1 MLLNDMK
8 EKTYAVVI
16 GGGISGMEAAAALSR
31 LGANTLL
38 VEEKDSLG
46 GHVAKWHQ
54 LFPGGNAS
62 GELLKPLHDALA
74 GVDVRLN
81 TTVTGAAR
89 NGNGYRLTL
98 SDGTELNA
106 GAVLLATGFSLFDA
120 RRKEEYGYGIYDR
133 VITSDRLEQAFAQQK
148 DLGKGSYNPLRIGFV
163 HCTGSRDEKVNN
175 RHCSKVCCATA
186 VKQAC
191 ELKELHP
198 SARIYCFYM
207 DLRMFGRGYEDMYL
221 HAQNK
226 YGIQFIRGRVS
237 EVAENM
243 EGKLTVKAEDT
254 LAGQP
259 LRATLDWL
267 VLMPGMERHERAQQ
281 QASLFSLAFGEDG
294 FFQTGDAYNRNIM
307 AAQPGIFFA
316 GACTGPKTYADSINE
331 ARAAALAIYEYIRKI

>member
-1 MLLNDMK
+1 MK
-8 EKTYAVVI
+8 EKTDAVVI
-16 GGGISGMEAAAALSR
+16 GGGISGMEAAAALAR
-31 LGANTLL
+31 LGAKTVI
-38 VEEKDSLG
+38 VEEKDRTG
-46 GHVAKWHQ
+46 GHVARWHQ
-54 LFPGGNAS
+54 LFPDGSAS
-62 GELLKPLHDALA
+62 GELLKPLHDALQ
-74 GVDVRLN
+74 GVDIRLN
-81 TTVTGAAR
+81 TTVAGAVR
-89 NGNGYRLTL
+89 NGNRYGLTL
-98 SDGTELNA
+98 SDGTELDA

-133 VITSDRLEQAFAQQK
+133 VITSDRLEQALTEQK
-148 DLGKGSYNPLRIGFV
+148 GLGAAGYDPLRIGFV

-175 RHCSKVCCATA
+175 RHCSKICCATA

-237 EVAENM
+237 EVAETI
-243 EGKLTVKAEDT
+243 EGKLAVKAEDT

-267 VLMPGMERHERAQQ
+267 VLMPGMERHEHTPHMA
-281 QASLFSLAFGEDG
+281 ALFNLAIAGDG
-294 FFQTGDAYNRNIM
+294 FFQTGDAYNRSTT
-307 AAQPGIFFA
+307 ATQPGIFLA
-316 GACTGPKTYADSINE
+316 GACTGPKTYAECIGE